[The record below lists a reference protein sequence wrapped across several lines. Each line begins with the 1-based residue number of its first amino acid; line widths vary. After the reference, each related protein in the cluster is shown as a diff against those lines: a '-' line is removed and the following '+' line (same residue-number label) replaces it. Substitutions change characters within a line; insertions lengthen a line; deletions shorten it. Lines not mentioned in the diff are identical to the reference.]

1 MSNFIEI
8 KPECIKV
15 VVSKP
20 DATIIYTDFN
30 KVFVCT
36 KDNPVLQNGKL
47 RYTLKEAA
55 DK

>member
-8 KPECIKV
+8 DPKCIKI
-15 VVSKP
+15 VVSKS

-36 KDNPVLQNGKL
+36 KDNPVTLHNGKL
-47 RYTLKEAA
+47 RYVLRAEK
-55 DK
+55 

>member
-8 KPECIKV
+8 DPKCVKI

-36 KDNPVLQNGKL
+36 KDNPVTLQNGKIRYIL
-47 RYTLKEAA
+47 RA

>member
-20 DATIIYTDFN
+20 DATIIYTDLN

-36 KDNPVLQNGKL
+36 KDNPVTLQNGKL
-47 RYTLKEAA
+47 RYVLRAEK
-55 DK
+55 

>member
-1 MSNFIEI
+1 MKNFIEI
-8 KPECIKV
+8 DPKCVKII
-15 VVSKP
+15 VSKP

-36 KDNPVLQNGKL
+36 KDNPTVLSNGKI
-47 RYTLKEAA
+47 RYILMA